1 MVKNIGGE
9 EDDQWSEPATT
20 KEERQTS
27 SLASLETLLE
37 AESPVLVCRVFIVH
51 ETSQHRDGIG
61 SVDEQETVAEP
72 ETDISTK
79 IKVGFEWVRSKDRSV
94 FEGFV
99 SHVGRKL
106 RDGGGARHG

>member
-1 MVKNIGGE
+1 MP
-9 EDDQWSEPATT
+9 STT

-27 SLASLETLLE
+27 PLASPKLLPE

-51 ETSQHRDGIG
+51 ETSQYRDGVG
-61 SVDEQETVAEP
+61 SVDEQETV
-72 ETDISTK
+72 TDVIPK
-79 IKVGFEWVRSKDRSV
+79 VKVGFEWVQGKDRSV

-106 RDGGGARHG
+106 RDGGVVRHG